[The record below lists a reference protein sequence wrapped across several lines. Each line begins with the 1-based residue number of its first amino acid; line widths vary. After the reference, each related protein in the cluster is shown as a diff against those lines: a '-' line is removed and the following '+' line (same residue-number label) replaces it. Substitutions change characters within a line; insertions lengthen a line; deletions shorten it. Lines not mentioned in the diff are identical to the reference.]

1 MSEVADVNGAAH
13 AGDAGDGLKSAGR
26 QVGPRLNLAI
36 LSPFFYPEP
45 ISTGRYNLT
54 MAQGLQDAGCAVSV
68 ACCHPFYPAWKVER
82 SAAQLPGMRILRGGG
97 WLRFP
102 GSPMLRRAVLE
113 SWFAA
118 FATWTVWRRRHEIDT
133 VVAVF
138 PPSLFF
144 LGVSAVLP
152 QAVRR
157 VGVIHDLQ
165 GVHAEASRSKLTRAL
180 VGVIGAI
187 ERRAFRACDQLV
199 VLSSA
204 MADKLVETTGVAAGR
219 IRVVYPFVN
228 LPRPVP
234 GAARL
239 AAQFPADRVHLLY
252 SGALG
257 EKQNPSLLAD
267 IFEAVAQ
274 AMPEVMIHVFSE
286 GPAFEVMKAR
296 FAARALPGVSFQPL
310 VPEQDVAELYARA
323 DIQLIPQAAGTQH
336 GSMPSKLP
344 NILASGRLVLAICDH
359 DSELAMMIARFDA
372 GLSLASWAPSA
383 VQQVLAQ
390 LVARV
395 RDPDAPKADVAAVR
409 SFFSLDRLTD
419 AILGDGREA
428 GTR

>member
-1 MSEVADVNGAAH
+1 MKPYIVLV
-13 AGDAGDGLKSAGR
+13 
-26 QVGPRLNLAI
+26 

-54 MAQGLQDAGCAVSV
+54 MTQGLVAAGCAVTV

-82 SAAQLPGMRILRGGG
+82 SDAQLPGMRIVRGGG
-97 WLRFP
+97 RLWFP

-113 SWFAA
+113 SWFAV
-118 FATWTVWRRRHEIDT
+118 FAIGSALRRRRQIDT

-152 QAVRR
+152 KAVRR

-187 ERRAFRACDQLV
+187 ERRAFRACDQVV

-204 MADKLVETTGVAAGR
+204 MADKLAETTGVTADR
-219 IRVVYPFVN
+219 ISVVYPFVN
-228 LPRPVP
+228 LPLSVS
-234 GAARL
+234 GAVRL
-239 AAQFPADRVHLLY
+239 ATQFPPDFVHLVY

-257 EKQNPSLLAD
+257 EKQNPLLLAD
-267 IFEAVAQ
+267 IFEYVA
-274 AMPEVMIHVFSE
+274 ATMPEVMIHVFSE

-296 FAARALPGVSFQPL
+296 FSGSASPQVQFRPL

-344 NILASGRLVLAICDH
+344 NILASGRQILAICDD
-359 DSELAMMIARFDA
+359 DSELATMIARFGA
-372 GLSLASWAPSA
+372 GMSLASWEPSA
-383 VQQVLAQ
+383 VQQVLTR
-390 LVARV
+390 LVARM
-395 RDPDAPKADVAAVR
+395 RDPATSRVDIASVR

-419 AILGDGREA
+419 AILGRERSTPGQA
-428 GTR
+428 ELP